1 MRPFHTFA
9 MSFSSHPPLDL
20 TDTAHPAGIEPETRG
35 LYQSEPLTER
45 PSHETFVDDL
55 WAALL
60 EYVGTTI
67 FLLLAFGGVQ
77 ATQGEANASTSFSE
91 IERVM
96 YISLCFGFGLVVSAW
111 LFYRVTGGLFNP
123 AVSLALLITGII
135 GPVRFV
141 LYCIAQLLGSVT
153 AAAIVLALSPGPLAS
168 K

>member
-1 MRPFHTFA
+1 MILPHPLLLRVVSPT
-9 MSFSSHPPLDL
+9 MSFSSRRPIDPENDPTVYVDPP
-20 TDTAHPAGIEPETRG
+20 EKM
-35 LYQSEPLTER
+35 QSRWDKLQ
-45 PSHETFVDDL
+45 DDL

-77 ATQGEANASTSFSE
+77 ASRLEANASESYSQ
-91 IERVM
+91 IERIM
-96 YISLCFGFGLVVSAW
+96 YISICFGFALLVSAW

-123 AVSLALLITGII
+123 DVSLALLITGLI

-141 LYCIAQLLGSVT
+141 LYCIAQLLGSIT
-153 AAAIVLALSPGPLAS
+153 AAAIVLALSPGPLAA